1 MKKKELEIA
10 AIKNYLAPY
19 LNLHKVHPFLPG
31 ALTLKGQAAFIGM
44 EEAELKELRQSYEKT
59 AKTAALELL
68 KDDLVSDHVQQ
79 VPFKTDARIMVIGDS
94 TADDLQGWF
103 EILRHTLTIGVDD
116 AEFTFINAA
125 VYNSTSL
132 DVLRRLDRDLSV
144 YKPDWVLVSVGSH
157 DAEKLHAFGD
167 NRTLVSLAE
176 FWENIAVIE
185 SMIGEV
191 TKNPVI
197 WVTPPPVIT
206 ELMQDMPLFSGV
218 IEEAE
223 LGGYREL
230 VAGKSGYVVDPYGTR
245 MGNPPNAWNYLADG
259 FHASLSGHLETV
271 KAVLRSLSKEEE
283 SSGND

>member
-44 EEAELKELRQSYEKT
+44 EESELKELRQSYDKT

-79 VPFKTDARIMVIGDS
+79 VPFKSDARIMVIGDS

-103 EILRHTLTIGVDD
+103 EILRHTLSIGVDD

-144 YKPDWVLVSVGSH
+144 YKPDWVIVSVGSH

-191 TKNPVI
+191 TRNPII

-218 IEEAE
+218 IDEAE
-223 LGGYREL
+223 LSGYREL
-230 VAGKSGYVVDPYGTR
+230 IAGKSGYVVDPYGTR

-271 KAVLRSLSKEEE
+271 KSLLRSLSKEE
-283 SSGND
+283 NMPADN

>member
-44 EEAELKELRQSYEKT
+44 EEAELKELRQSYDKT

-79 VPFKTDARIMVIGDS
+79 VPFKSDARIMVIGDS

-103 EILRHTLTIGVDD
+103 EILRHTLSIGVDD

-144 YKPDWVLVSVGSH
+144 YKPDWVIVSVGSH

-191 TKNPVI
+191 TRNPII

-218 IEEAE
+218 IDEAE
-223 LGGYREL
+223 LSGYREL
-230 VAGKSGYVVDPYGTR
+230 IAGKSGYVVDPYGTR

-271 KAVLRSLSKEEE
+271 KALLRSLSKEEDMPAD
-283 SSGND
+283 N

>member
-44 EEAELKELRQSYEKT
+44 EEAELKELRQTYDKT

-68 KDDLVSDHVQQ
+68 KDDLVADHVQQ
-79 VPFKTDARIMVIGDS
+79 APFKSDARIMVIGDS

-103 EILRHTLTIGVDD
+103 EILRHTLSIGVDD

-132 DVLRRLDRDLSV
+132 DVLRRLDRDLNV
-144 YKPDWVLVSVGSH
+144 YKPDWVIVSVGSH

-191 TKNPVI
+191 TRNPII

-218 IEEAE
+218 IDEAE
-223 LGGYREL
+223 LSSYREL
-230 VAGKSGYVVDPYGTR
+230 IAGKSGYVVDPYGTR

-271 KAVLRSLSKEEE
+271 KAILRSLSKEELPTT
-283 SSGND
+283 D

>member
-44 EEAELKELRQSYEKT
+44 EEAELKELRQAYDKT

-94 TADDLQGWF
+94 NADDLQGWF

-144 YKPDWVLVSVGSH
+144 YKPDWVIVNLGSH
-157 DAEKLHAFGD
+157 DAEKLHAFAD

-191 TKNPVI
+191 TRNPII

-218 IEEAE
+218 IDEAE
-223 LGGYREL
+223 LSGYREL
-230 VAGKSGYVVDPYGTR
+230 IAGKSGYVVDPYGTR

-271 KAVLRSLSKEEE
+271 KAVLRSLSKEEDLPAD
-283 SSGND
+283 N

>member
-1 MKKKELEIA
+1 MKKRELEIA

-44 EEAELKELRQSYEKT
+44 EEADLKELRQSYDKT

-68 KDDLVSDHVQQ
+68 KDDLVADNVQQ
-79 VPFKTDARIMVIGDS
+79 VPFKSDARIMVIGDS

-132 DVLRRLDRDLSV
+132 DVLRRLDRDLNV
-144 YKPDWVLVSVGSH
+144 YKPDWVVVTVGSH

-191 TKNPVI
+191 TRNPII

-218 IEEAE
+218 IDEAE
-223 LGGYREL
+223 LSSYREL
-230 VAGKSGYVVDPYGTR
+230 IAGKSGYVVDPYGTR

-271 KAVLRSLSKEEE
+271 KALLRSLSKEEE
-283 SSGND
+283 SSAND